1 MARTASSNS
10 TKPRKSKDNG
20 STHDG
25 ETKVQ
30 PELDLEPEPLWKKIL
45 LAIPRAF
52 GSGVRAVTGVGEYD
66 PAYRRDGLCFLLLVL
81 AVLFCASE
89 WFRVSGPF
97 GQLLHAIAAGVLG
110 LMSVV
115 LPVLLAAVAFR
126 LMRNSGK
133 GSNNPRVVTGW
144 VLLMWSICSIIDVA
158 IAADHTGFDITIL
171 QSAGGLFGFFLGSP
185 LAWGLSNV
193 FAIIIFVV
201 VGLFSLLMITG
212 THVTDLP
219 EDARKIAAKIQ
230 RKPYMPMG
238 QETDGS
244 ASQFPNEVRV
254 GDTTLAFADGVPSH
268 DGDDDGSDNDQ
279 AGDARPSLFARLF
292 GRKSK
297 TEDDKTLDKYAADD
311 PFDRAA
317 SQHGATAETPV
328 VDPMTGEIIG
338 ARTIASS
345 SYDGRPH
352 LSSPAPAA
360 DADDGDAS
368 RTRVI
373 TSGQTVAMPGGGAVD
388 DPWAPSAAQAGTVA
402 LAGAAGA
409 MGAAGAAG
417 AAAAAAATGAYAG
430 ADADGSG
437 VGQGVPN
444 TGGQPNATAGND
456 TDDDA
461 NRPYQLPDLNLLT
474 KGQPHAMR
482 TPANDR
488 VIRAL
493 TSTFEQFNVDAKVV
507 GFLRGPSVTQYEV
520 ELGPGVKV
528 EKVTNLQRN
537 IAYAVAS
544 SDVRIL
550 SPIPGKSAIGIEI
563 PNEDREIV
571 HLGDV
576 LRSDKAVGDPNPMLS
591 GIGKDVEGH
600 FVTADLTKMPHL
612 LVAGATG
619 SGKSVCTNSIIMSIL
634 YHATPEEVK
643 LILIDPKIVEFT
655 VYEGIPH
662 LLIPVVTDPK
672 KAAGALN
679 WAVQEMQR
687 RYNLFAENS
696 VRDLGDYNA
705 AAAQPNSPLEPMP
718 QIVVIIDELAD
729 LMMTTSKEVE
739 DAICRLAQK
748 ARAAG
753 MHLIIAT
760 QRPTT
765 DIITGLIKANIPS
778 RIALSVMSQV
788 DSRTILDT
796 GGAEKLLG
804 HGDMLYLP
812 NGKIKPVR
820 VQGCFTSTK
829 EIEKVVDFIKS
840 QTQSEYSNEIMEQV
854 EQNIPVTKAEGK
866 TKEQRKDSGEP
877 EPGSDEDIFERAI
890 EVVVEAGQASTS
902 SLQRRLKLG
911 YARAARI
918 MDELEEK
925 GIIGPYEGAKPRAVL
940 VTKAEW
946 EERKLNGQ
954 YDG

>member
-1 MARTASSNS
+1 MIRNS
-10 TKPRKSKDNG
+10 YSQPQGDAPYTPAYDMDIDIPLPDSEPDNAAIV
-20 STHDG
+20 SPD
-25 ETKVQ
+25 ELLQ
-30 PELDLEPEPLWKKIL
+30 DPPELAEP
-45 LAIPRAF
+45 A
-52 GSGVRAVTGVGEYD
+52 
-66 PAYRRDGLCFLLLVL
+66 
-81 AVLFCASE
+81 
-89 WFRVSGPF
+89 
-97 GQLLHAIAAGVLG
+97 
-110 LMSVV
+110 
-115 LPVLLAAVAFR
+115 
-126 LMRNSGK
+126 
-133 GSNNPRVVTGW
+133 
-144 VLLMWSICSIIDVA
+144 
-158 IAADHTGFDITIL
+158 
-171 QSAGGLFGFFLGSP
+171 
-185 LAWGLSNV
+185 
-193 FAIIIFVV
+193 
-201 VGLFSLLMITG
+201 
-212 THVTDLP
+212 
-219 EDARKIAAKIQ
+219 
-230 RKPYMPMG
+230 
-238 QETDGS
+238 
-244 ASQFPNEVRV
+244 
-254 GDTTLAFADGVPSH
+254 
-268 DGDDDGSDNDQ
+268 
-279 AGDARPSLFARLF
+279 
-292 GRKSK
+292 
-297 TEDDKTLDKYAADD
+297 
-311 PFDRAA
+311 
-317 SQHGATAETPV
+317 AETENPSE
-328 VDPMTGEIIG
+328 P
-338 ARTIASS
+338 A
-345 SYDGRPH
+345 
-352 LSSPAPAA
+352 APAA
-360 DADDGDAS
+360 P
-368 RTRVI
+368 
-373 TSGQTVAMPGGGAVD
+373 TVPA
-388 DPWAPSAAQAGTVA
+388 
-402 LAGAAGA
+402 
-409 MGAAGAAG
+409 
-417 AAAAAAATGAYAG
+417 
-430 ADADGSG
+430 
-437 VGQGVPN
+437 
-444 TGGQPNATAGND
+444 
-456 TDDDA
+456 
-461 NRPYQLPDLNLLT
+461 RPYQIPSIDFLQNGVSRAGD
-474 KGQPHAMR
+474 
-482 TPANDR
+482 PA
-488 VIRAL
+488 
-493 TSTFEQFNVDAKVV
+493 VDQEMKEKAGILVDTLKSFGVTV
-507 GFLRGPSVTQYEV
+507 RITGIFRGPSVTRYEIQPAA
-520 ELGPGVKV
+520 GIKV
-528 EKVTNLQRN
+528 SKITGLADD
-537 IAYAVAS
+537 IALSLAAQG
-544 SDVRIL
+544 VRIEA
-550 SPIPGKSAIGIEI
+550 PIPGKPAIGIEV
-563 PNEDREIV
+563 PNSHKDTVSLREI
-571 HLGDV
+571 LESDSF
-576 LRSDKAVGDPNPMLS
+576 RSSKSKLAFAVGRDIAGNAV
-591 GIGKDVEGH
+591 IGDI
-600 FVTADLTKMPHL
+600 ARLPHMII
-612 LVAGATG
+612 AGATG

-796 GGAEKLLG
+796 SGAEKLLG

-925 GIIGPYEGAKPRAVL
+925 GIIGPYEGAKPRRVL
-940 VTKAEW
+940 MSKEQFA
-946 EERKLNGQ
+946 ERKMRRLQ
-954 YDG
+954 

>member
-1 MARTASSNS
+1 MIRNS
-10 TKPRKSKDNG
+10 YSQPQDDAPYTPAYDMDIDIPLPDSEPDNAAIV
-20 STHDG
+20 SPD
-25 ETKVQ
+25 ELLQ
-30 PELDLEPEPLWKKIL
+30 DPPELAEP
-45 LAIPRAF
+45 A
-52 GSGVRAVTGVGEYD
+52 
-66 PAYRRDGLCFLLLVL
+66 
-81 AVLFCASE
+81 
-89 WFRVSGPF
+89 
-97 GQLLHAIAAGVLG
+97 
-110 LMSVV
+110 
-115 LPVLLAAVAFR
+115 
-126 LMRNSGK
+126 
-133 GSNNPRVVTGW
+133 
-144 VLLMWSICSIIDVA
+144 
-158 IAADHTGFDITIL
+158 
-171 QSAGGLFGFFLGSP
+171 
-185 LAWGLSNV
+185 
-193 FAIIIFVV
+193 
-201 VGLFSLLMITG
+201 
-212 THVTDLP
+212 
-219 EDARKIAAKIQ
+219 
-230 RKPYMPMG
+230 
-238 QETDGS
+238 
-244 ASQFPNEVRV
+244 
-254 GDTTLAFADGVPSH
+254 
-268 DGDDDGSDNDQ
+268 
-279 AGDARPSLFARLF
+279 
-292 GRKSK
+292 
-297 TEDDKTLDKYAADD
+297 
-311 PFDRAA
+311 
-317 SQHGATAETPV
+317 AETENPSE
-328 VDPMTGEIIG
+328 P
-338 ARTIASS
+338 A
-345 SYDGRPH
+345 
-352 LSSPAPAA
+352 APAA
-360 DADDGDAS
+360 P
-368 RTRVI
+368 
-373 TSGQTVAMPGGGAVD
+373 TVPA
-388 DPWAPSAAQAGTVA
+388 
-402 LAGAAGA
+402 
-409 MGAAGAAG
+409 
-417 AAAAAAATGAYAG
+417 
-430 ADADGSG
+430 
-437 VGQGVPN
+437 
-444 TGGQPNATAGND
+444 
-456 TDDDA
+456 
-461 NRPYQLPDLNLLT
+461 RPYQIPSIDFLQNGVSRAGD
-474 KGQPHAMR
+474 
-482 TPANDR
+482 PA
-488 VIRAL
+488 
-493 TSTFEQFNVDAKVV
+493 VDQEMKEKAGILVDTLKSFGVTV
-507 GFLRGPSVTQYEV
+507 RITGIFRGPSVTRYEIQPAA
-520 ELGPGVKV
+520 GIKV
-528 EKVTNLQRN
+528 SKITGLADD
-537 IAYAVAS
+537 IALSLAAQG
-544 SDVRIL
+544 VRIEA
-550 SPIPGKSAIGIEI
+550 PIPGKPAIGIEV
-563 PNEDREIV
+563 PNSHKDTVSLREI
-571 HLGDV
+571 LESDSF
-576 LRSDKAVGDPNPMLS
+576 RSSKSKLAFAVGRDIAGNAV
-591 GIGKDVEGH
+591 IGDI
-600 FVTADLTKMPHL
+600 ARLPHMII
-612 LVAGATG
+612 AGATG

-925 GIIGPYEGAKPRAVL
+925 GIIGPYEGAKPRRVL
-940 VTKAEW
+940 MSKEQFA
-946 EERKLNGQ
+946 ERKMRRLQ
-954 YDG
+954 

>member
-1 MARTASSNS
+1 MIRNS
-10 TKPRKSKDNG
+10 YSQPQDDAPYTPAYDMDIDIPLPDSEPDNAAIV
-20 STHDG
+20 SPD
-25 ETKVQ
+25 ELLQ
-30 PELDLEPEPLWKKIL
+30 DPPELAEP
-45 LAIPRAF
+45 A
-52 GSGVRAVTGVGEYD
+52 
-66 PAYRRDGLCFLLLVL
+66 
-81 AVLFCASE
+81 
-89 WFRVSGPF
+89 
-97 GQLLHAIAAGVLG
+97 
-110 LMSVV
+110 
-115 LPVLLAAVAFR
+115 
-126 LMRNSGK
+126 
-133 GSNNPRVVTGW
+133 
-144 VLLMWSICSIIDVA
+144 
-158 IAADHTGFDITIL
+158 
-171 QSAGGLFGFFLGSP
+171 
-185 LAWGLSNV
+185 
-193 FAIIIFVV
+193 
-201 VGLFSLLMITG
+201 
-212 THVTDLP
+212 
-219 EDARKIAAKIQ
+219 
-230 RKPYMPMG
+230 
-238 QETDGS
+238 
-244 ASQFPNEVRV
+244 
-254 GDTTLAFADGVPSH
+254 
-268 DGDDDGSDNDQ
+268 
-279 AGDARPSLFARLF
+279 
-292 GRKSK
+292 
-297 TEDDKTLDKYAADD
+297 
-311 PFDRAA
+311 
-317 SQHGATAETPV
+317 AET
-328 VDPMTGEIIG
+328 E
-338 ARTIASS
+338 
-345 SYDGRPH
+345 
-352 LSSPAPAA
+352 SPSEPAAPAA
-360 DADDGDAS
+360 P
-368 RTRVI
+368 
-373 TSGQTVAMPGGGAVD
+373 TV
-388 DPWAPSAAQAGTVA
+388 
-402 LAGAAGA
+402 LA
-409 MGAAGAAG
+409 
-417 AAAAAAATGAYAG
+417 
-430 ADADGSG
+430 
-437 VGQGVPN
+437 
-444 TGGQPNATAGND
+444 
-456 TDDDA
+456 
-461 NRPYQLPDLNLLT
+461 RPYQIPSIDFLQNGVSRAGD
-474 KGQPHAMR
+474 
-482 TPANDR
+482 PA
-488 VIRAL
+488 
-493 TSTFEQFNVDAKVV
+493 VDQEMKEKAGILVDTLKSFGVTV
-507 GFLRGPSVTQYEV
+507 RITGIFRGPSVTRYEIQPAA
-520 ELGPGVKV
+520 GIKV
-528 EKVTNLQRN
+528 SKITGLADD
-537 IAYAVAS
+537 IALSLAAQG
-544 SDVRIL
+544 VRIEA
-550 SPIPGKSAIGIEI
+550 PIPGKPAIGIEV
-563 PNEDREIV
+563 PNSHKDTVSLREI
-571 HLGDV
+571 LESDSF
-576 LRSDKAVGDPNPMLS
+576 RSSKSKLAFAVGRDIAGNAV
-591 GIGKDVEGH
+591 IGDI
-600 FVTADLTKMPHL
+600 ARLPHMII
-612 LVAGATG
+612 AGATG

-866 TKEQRKDSGEP
+866 AKEQRKDSGEP

-925 GIIGPYEGAKPRAVL
+925 GIIGPYEGAKPRRVL
-940 VTKAEW
+940 MSKEQFA
-946 EERKLNGQ
+946 ERKMRRLQ
-954 YDG
+954 